1 MPAHHLYT
9 ENDCWKCLK
18 DDDPGALGYLY
29 DNYVDRLFISAMMV
43 TADRELAKDALQEVF
58 IEIWNYRK
66 SIGEIRNTQAYLV
79 KVLRRIVF
87 RKQKLQLQ
95 ISLGDEFLQPASSE
109 QNAEEA
115 IVAAD
120 AATEQQQRLKRA
132 IAQLSKRQREIL
144 HLRFENGLNYDQIAH
159 KMGMNYQSVN
169 NLAFRTFRRLRGAL
183 TQVLVLFS
191 LTA

>member
-9 ENDCWKCLK
+9 EYDCWKCLK

-29 DNYVDRLFISAMMV
+29 DNYVDRLFVSAMMV
-43 TADRELAKDALQEVF
+43 TTDRELAKDALQELF

-79 KVLRRIVF
+79 KVLRRILF
-87 RKQKLQLQ
+87 KKQKLQLAV
-95 ISLGDEFLQPASSE
+95 SLGDFHEPASSD
-109 QNAEEA
+109 QNAEET
-115 IVAAD
+115 IVSAD
-120 AATEQQQRLKRA
+120 AATEQQLRLKRA
-132 IAQLSKRQREIL
+132 IAQLSKRQQEIL
-144 HLRFENGLNYDQIAH
+144 HLRFESGLNYDQIAD

-183 TQVLVLFS
+183 TQLLVLFF
-191 LTA
+191 L